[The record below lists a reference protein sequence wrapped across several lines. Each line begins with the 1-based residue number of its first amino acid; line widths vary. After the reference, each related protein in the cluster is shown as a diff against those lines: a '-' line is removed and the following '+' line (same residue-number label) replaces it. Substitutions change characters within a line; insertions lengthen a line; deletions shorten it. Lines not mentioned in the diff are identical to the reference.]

1 MKKNV
6 ILLLALMLLP
16 LSLFAKQEVI
26 DKAYMKCSYY
36 YKWEFDTL
44 EHKDAP
50 REDLL
55 YLQVGSHVSKCFSY
69 YTYQCDSLLST
80 PDGEKEWTQLLH
92 SAIKSGFKGSD
103 LRASFPHKCMNTV
116 VYKNYPEGKV
126 TVHDYLS
133 SQYYVYEDDLN
144 PQNWNIEDSTKT
156 VLGHECQ
163 KATCDFRGRQW
174 TAWFAT
180 DVPISD
186 GPWKFGGLP
195 GLVMEVYDKGR
206 QQYFCINGLQKV
218 DNEPIEFGILDKRCK
233 KPQKITRKEF
243 NKAEIHEARNQNAVI
258 EAQTGISLGASD
270 TKCHRDLL
278 ERDY

>member
-1 MKKNV
+1 MKKIFV
-6 ILLLALMLLP
+6 ILSLMVLLP
-16 LSLFAKQEVI
+16 TALLAKQEVI

-44 EHKDAP
+44 AHEDAP
-50 REDLL
+50 HEDLL
-55 YLQVGSHVSKCFSY
+55 YLQIGHQASKCFSY
-69 YTYQCDSLLST
+69 YTYQNDSLKNA
-80 PDGEKEWTQLLH
+80 PDGDKVWHQLLKT
-92 SAIKSGFKGSD
+92 AIKSGFKGSD
-103 LRASFPHKCMNTV
+103 LRASFPHKRMNTV
-116 VYKNYPEGKV
+116 VYKNYPEGKT
-126 TVHDYLS
+126 TVHDFLS

-144 PQNWNIEDSTKT
+144 PQDWNIEDSTKA

-163 KATCDFRGRQW
+163 KATCNFRGRQW

-218 DNEPIEFGILDKRCK
+218 DNEPIEFGILDKECK
-233 KPQKITRKEF
+233 KPQKITRKGF
-243 NKAEIHEARNQNAVI
+243 NKAEINVARNLNAAL
-258 EAQTGISLGASD
+258 ETETGISLGTSD

>member
-1 MKKNV
+1 MKKIFV
-6 ILLLALMLLP
+6 ILSLMMLLP
-16 LSLFAKQEVI
+16 TALLAKQEVI

-44 EHKDAP
+44 THAETPH
-50 REDLL
+50 EDLL
-55 YLQVGSHVSKCFSY
+55 YLQIGSHVSKCFSY
-69 YTYQCDSLLST
+69 YTYQNDSLLNA
-80 PDGEKEWTQLLH
+80 PDGDKVWEQLLKA
-92 SAIKSGFKGSD
+92 AIKSGFKGSD
-103 LRASFPHKCMNTV
+103 LRVSFPHKRMTTV
-116 VYKNYPEGKV
+116 VYKNYPEGKT
-126 TVHDYLS
+126 TVHDFLS

-144 PQNWNIEDSTKT
+144 PQDWNIEDSTKT

-163 KATCDFRGRQW
+163 KATCNFRGRQW

-218 DNEPIEFGILDKRCK
+218 DNEPIEFGILDKKCK

-243 NKAEIHEARNQNAVI
+243 NKAAINVARNLNAAL
-258 EAQTGISLGASD
+258 ETETGISLGTPD

>member
-1 MKKNV
+1 MVRKV
-6 ILLLALMLLP
+6 IILLLLCMPMTLL
-16 LSLFAKQEVI
+16 AKQEVI
-26 DKAYMKCSYY
+26 DKAYLKCSYY

-44 EHKDAP
+44 EHKEAP

-55 YLQVGSHVSKCFSY
+55 YLQIGKNVSKCFSY
-69 YTYQCDSLLST
+69 YTYQSDSLLAT
-80 PDGEKEWTQLLH
+80 PDGEKEWTRLLH
-92 SAIKSGFKGSD
+92 AAINSGFKGND
-103 LRASFPHKCMNTV
+103 LRQSFPHRRMTTV

-126 TVHDYLS
+126 TVTDCVM
-133 SQYYVYEDDLN
+133 SQYYIYEDDLN
-144 PQNWNIEDSTKT
+144 PQDWNIEDSTKT

-180 DVPISD
+180 DVPVSD

-195 GLVMEVYDKGR
+195 GLVMEAYDKGN

-218 DNEPIEFGILDKRCK
+218 DDEPIEYGIIDKQAK
-233 KPQKITRKEF
+233 KLQKITRKEF
-243 NKAEIHEARNQNAVI
+243 NKAEIRFARNLTAVT
-258 EAQTGISLGASD
+258 EAETGISLGTSE

>member
-1 MKKNV
+1 MRKIFV
-6 ILLLALMLLP
+6 ILSLMMLLP
-16 LSLFAKQEVI
+16 TALLAKQEVI

-44 EHKDAP
+44 THKEAP
-50 REDLL
+50 HEDLL
-55 YLQVGSHVSKCFSY
+55 YLQIGPHVSKCFSY
-69 YTYQCDSLLST
+69 YTYQNDSLLNA
-80 PDGEKEWTQLLH
+80 PDGDKVWEQLLKA
-92 SAIKSGFKGSD
+92 AIKSGFKGSD
-103 LRASFPHKCMNTV
+103 LRVSFPHKRMTTV
-116 VYKNYPEGKV
+116 VYKNYPEGKT
-126 TVHDYLS
+126 TVHDFLS

-144 PQNWNIEDSTKT
+144 PQDWNIEDSTKT

-163 KATCDFRGRQW
+163 KATCNFRGRQW

-218 DNEPIEFGILDKRCK
+218 DNEPIEFGILDKKCK

-243 NKAEIHEARNQNAVI
+243 NKAAINVARNLNAAL
-258 EAQTGISLGASD
+258 ETETGISLGTPN

>member
-1 MKKNV
+1 MRKIFV
-6 ILLLALMLLP
+6 ILSLMMLLP
-16 LSLFAKQEVI
+16 TALLAKQEVI

-44 EHKDAP
+44 THAETPH
-50 REDLL
+50 EDLL
-55 YLQVGSHVSKCFSY
+55 YLQIGSHVSKCFSY
-69 YTYQCDSLLST
+69 YTYQNDSLLNA
-80 PDGEKEWTQLLH
+80 PDGDKVWEQLLKA
-92 SAIKSGFKGSD
+92 AIKSGFKGSD
-103 LRASFPHKCMNTV
+103 LRVSFPHKRMTTV
-116 VYKNYPEGKV
+116 VYKNYPEGKT
-126 TVHDYLS
+126 TVHDFLS

-144 PQNWNIEDSTKT
+144 PQDWNIEDSTKT

-163 KATCDFRGRQW
+163 KATCNFRGRQW

-218 DNEPIEFGILDKRCK
+218 DNEPIEFGILDKKCK

-243 NKAEIHEARNQNAVI
+243 NKAAINVARNLNAAL
-258 EAQTGISLGASD
+258 ETETGISLGTPD